1 MTEAQVLQFARMC
14 NIIDE
19 TNTVPETKD
28 MEVNKTGTLRKDG
41 RYMCYAHLSTG
52 RKAAYGKTEE
62 EAIKKAVE
70 LERQELTEQE
80 HKKYAFERNYRIWF
94 NQLDIKPQSKD
105 RIEVTYNKYFK
116 DTIFATKDVRFMDS
130 KYIAEF
136 LNQILVSEGSM
147 QTKAFAKITQI
158 IRETLYY
165 MDEPSI
171 LLDWEKVK
179 RKLSKTRLIST
190 DKEEF
195 AIEEEIREVIRN
207 GILVE
212 QIFDDKYSSGLC
224 WLIAESLGTRVGELA
239 VVTWKDIDFSKQVLS
254 ITKTEVKYYERD
266 KNGNR
271 IGKVKYKVSDTTKTP
286 AGVREI
292 PLTPRA
298 SELLQLLLEH
308 HKAKGWYREEQ
319 YLCYNGKKMASLSKA
334 LARDLGILCKRLNL
348 SHINTHLIRKT
359 FATELHDANIP
370 TKTISYLLGHKDIST
385 TEKNYILHQKFNA
398 KALREQMEKA
408 I

>member
-1 MTEAQVLQFARMC
+1 
-14 NIIDE
+14 
-19 TNTVPETKD
+19 
-28 MEVNKTGTLRKDG
+28 
-41 RYMCYAHLSTG
+41 MCYAHLSTG

-70 LERQELTEQE
+70 LEQQELTEQE

-116 DTIFATKDVRFMDS
+116 NTEFATKDVRFMDS

-136 LNQILVSEGSM
+136 LNRILVSEGSM
-147 QTKAFAKITQI
+147 QTKTFSKITQI

-165 MDEPSI
+165 MDEPSV
-171 LLDWEKVK
+171 LLDPEKVK

-212 QIFDDKYSSGLC
+212 HIFDDKYSSGLC
-224 WLIAESLGTRVGELA
+224 LLIAESLGTRVGELT
-239 VVTWKDIDFSKQVLS
+239 VVIWKDIDFTKQVLS

-298 SELLQLLLEH
+298 SELLGLLFEH
-308 HKAKGWYREEQ
+308 HKNQGWYHEEQ
-319 YLCYNGKKMASLSKA
+319 FLCYNGKEVTSLSKA
-334 LARDLGILCKRLNL
+334 LARVLGILCKRLKL

-385 TEKNYILHQKFNA
+385 TEKNYILNQMFNA
-398 KALREQMEKA
+398 KALCEQMEKA

>member
-1 MTEAQVLQFARMC
+1 MTESELLQFARMC

-28 MEVNKTGTLRKDG
+28 MDVNKTVTLRKDG
-41 RYMCYAHLSTG
+41 RYMCYAQLSTG
-52 RKAAYGKTEE
+52 RKAAYGKTEQ

-70 LERQELTEQE
+70 LERQELIEQE
-80 HKKYAFERNYRIWF
+80 HQKYAFERNYRIWF

-116 DTIFATKDVRFMDS
+116 GTAFASKDVRFMDS
-130 KYIAEF
+130 KYIVEF
-136 LNQILVSEGSM
+136 LNRILVSEGSM

-158 IRETLYY
+158 IKETLYF
-165 MDEPSI
+165 MDEPSV

-179 RKLSKTRLIST
+179 RKLSKTRLVST

-195 AIEEEIREVIRN
+195 AIEEEIKEILRH

-212 QIFDDKYSSGLC
+212 HIFDDKYSSGLC

-239 VVTWKDIDFSKQVLS
+239 VVTWKDIDFTKQVLT

-271 IGKVKYKVSDTTKTP
+271 IGKIQYKVSDTTKTP

-292 PLTPRA
+292 SLTPRA

-308 HKAKGWYREEQ
+308 HKKQGWYHKEQ
-319 YLCYNGKKMASLSKA
+319 YLCYNGKEVTSLSKA
-334 LARDLGILCKRLNL
+334 LARDLGILCKRLKL

-385 TEKNYILHQKFNA
+385 TEKNYILNQKFNA
-398 KALREQMEKA
+398 KSLSEQMEKA